1 MKCSRCGNKAVVEL
15 RYVGEALCP
24 KHFSELFEKRIKR
37 VIAGSKMLDRKKDKI
52 AVGVSGG
59 KDSLVLLYLLKK
71 MHYEIIAVT
80 IDEGIR
86 GYRDKSLS
94 YIKKFCR
101 DHGISWKVYSLKKE
115 CGFTLDQIAKKGRVC
130 SYCGVLRR
138 GLLNKKARELGCTKV
153 ATGHNLDDEAQMIL
167 MNLFR
172 GELERLARSGPVS
185 GLIEDELF
193 VPRVKPLRECPE
205 REDVL
210 YAILHKIEYT
220 DVECPYA
227 RYAYR
232 NVVRDLLNNMEERY
246 PGTKFAILKNFD
258 KMLPFLR
265 EYYMPAEKPK
275 RCKKCGEITR
285 GQVCK
290 FCSVVEDFGFKRK

>member
-1 MKCSRCGNKAVVEL
+1 MKCSRDGRKAVIEL
-15 RYVGEALCP
+15 KYLGERLCAE
-24 KHFSELFEKRIKR
+24 HFSKLFEKRVR
-37 VIAGSKMLDRKKDKI
+37 RTIANSKMLDRKKDKI

-71 MHYEIIAVT
+71 MHYNIVAVT

-86 GYRDKSLS
+86 GYRDHSLS
-94 YIKKFCR
+94 YIKRFCAKYK
-101 DHGISWKVYSLKKE
+101 IPWKVYSLKKE
-115 CGFTLDQIAKKGRVC
+115 YGFALDDIEDKRLMC

-138 GLLNKKARELGCTKV
+138 GMLNRKARELRCTKV
-153 ATGHNLDDEAQMIL
+153 ATGHNLDDETQMIL

-172 GELERLARSGPVS
+172 GELERLARAGPIT

-205 REDVL
+205 KEDVL
-210 YAILHKIEYT
+210 YAVLHGIGYT
-220 DVECPYA
+220 DVECPYS

-232 NVVRDLLNNMEERY
+232 NIVRDLLNGMEERY

-265 EYYMPAEKPK
+265 KYYMPKERPK

-285 GQVCK
+285 GSVCK
-290 FCSVVEDFGFKRK
+290 FCEVIDEFS

>member
-1 MKCSRCGNKAVVEL
+1 MNCSRCKNKAVAEL
-15 RYVGEALCP
+15 KYLNEGLCAE
-24 KHFSELFEKRIKR
+24 HFSNLFEKRVRRTIGK
-37 VIAGSKMLDRKKDKI
+37 AKMLDRKRDRI

-71 MHYEIIAVT
+71 MHYNIVAIT

-86 GYRDKSLS
+86 GYRDHSLAF
-94 YIKKFCR
+94 IKKFCR
-101 DHGISWKVYSLKKE
+101 EYKIPWKTYSLKKE
-115 CGFTLDQIAKKGRVC
+115 YGFTLDSIPNKRLMC
-130 SYCGVLRR
+130 SCCGVLRR
-138 GLLNKKARELGCTKV
+138 GMLNKKARQLGCTKV
-153 ATGHNLDDEAQMIL
+153 ATGHNLDDETQMIL

-172 GELERLARSGPVS
+172 GELERLARTGPIT

-210 YAILHKIEYT
+210 YAVLHDIKYT
-220 DVECPYA
+220 DAECPYS

-232 NVVRDLLNNMEERY
+232 NIVREMLNRMEEKY
-246 PGTKFAILKNFD
+246 PGTKFAILRNFD

-265 EYYMPAEKPK
+265 EYYMPKERPK
-275 RCKKCGEITR
+275 RCKKCGGITR
-285 GQVCK
+285 GNVCK
-290 FCSVVEDFGFKRK
+290 FCEVVEEFS

>member
-1 MKCSRCGNKAVVEL
+1 MNCSRCKNKAVIEL
-15 RYVGEALCP
+15 KYLNEGLCAE
-24 KHFSELFEKRIKR
+24 HFSSLFEKRVRRTIGK
-37 VIAGSKMLDRKKDKI
+37 AKMLDRKRDKI
-52 AVGVSGG
+52 AVGASGG
-59 KDSLVLLYLLKK
+59 KDSLVLLYLLKE
-71 MHYEIIAVT
+71 MHYNIVAIT

-86 GYRDKSLS
+86 GYRDKSLPF
-94 YIKKFCR
+94 IERFCKKYE
-101 DHGISWKVYSLKKE
+101 IPWKTYSLKRE
-115 CGFTLDQIAKKGRVC
+115 CGFTLDSIPNKRLMC

-138 GLLNKKARELGCTKV
+138 GMLNKKARQLKCTKV
-153 ATGHNLDDEAQMIL
+153 ATGHNLDDETQMML

-172 GELERLARSGPVS
+172 GELERLARTGPTT

-205 REDVL
+205 KEDVL
-210 YAILHKIEYT
+210 YALLHDIEYT

-232 NVVRDLLNNMEERY
+232 NMVRELLNKMEERY
-246 PGTKFAILKNFD
+246 PGTKFAILRNFD

-265 EYYMPAEKPK
+265 KYYMPKERPK

-285 GQVCK
+285 GSICK
-290 FCSVVEDFGFKRK
+290 FCEVVEEFS

>member
-1 MKCSRCGNKAVVEL
+1 MKCSRDGRKAVIEL
-15 RYVGEALCP
+15 KYLGERLCAE
-24 KHFSELFEKRIKR
+24 HFSKLFEKRVR
-37 VIAGSKMLDRKKDKI
+37 RTIANSKMLDRKKDKI

-71 MHYEIIAVT
+71 MHYNIVAVT
-80 IDEGIR
+80 IDEGIK
-86 GYRDKSLS
+86 GYRDHSLS
-94 YIKKFCR
+94 YIKRFCAKYK
-101 DHGISWKVYSLKKE
+101 IPWKVYSLKKE
-115 CGFTLDQIAKKGRVC
+115 YGFALDDIEDKRLMC

-138 GLLNKKARELGCTKV
+138 GMLNRKARELRCTKV
-153 ATGHNLDDEAQMIL
+153 ATGHNLDDETQMIL

-172 GELERLARSGPVS
+172 GELERLARAGPIT

-205 REDVL
+205 KEDVL
-210 YAILHKIEYT
+210 YAVLHGIEYT
-220 DVECPYA
+220 DVECPYS

-232 NVVRDLLNNMEERY
+232 NIVRDLLNGMEERY

-265 EYYMPAEKPK
+265 KYYMPKERPK

-285 GQVCK
+285 GSVCK
-290 FCSVVEDFGFKRK
+290 FCEVIDEFS

>member
-1 MKCSRCGNKAVVEL
+1 MKCSRCSAKAVVEL
-15 RYVGEALCP
+15 KYLGDRLCA
-24 KHFSELFEKRIKR
+24 KHFSELFERR
-37 VIAGSKMLDRKKDKI
+37 VRRTIASSKMLDRKKDKI

-71 MHYEIIAVT
+71 LHYNIVAVT
-80 IDEGIR
+80 IDEGIK
-86 GYRDKSLS
+86 GYRDKSLRH
-94 YIKKFCR
+94 IERFCEEQE
-101 DHGISWKVYSLKKE
+101 IPWKVYSLKKKF
-115 CGFTLDQIAKKGRVC
+115 GFTLDSIPDKKRMC

-138 GLLNKKARELGCTKV
+138 GMLNRKARELGCTKV
-153 ATGHNLDDEAQMIL
+153 ATGHNLDDETQMIL

-172 GELERLARSGPVS
+172 GELERLARAGPIT

-205 REDVL
+205 KEDVL
-210 YAILHKIEYT
+210 YAILHGIDYS
-220 DVECPYA
+220 DAECPYA

-232 NVVRDLLNNMEERY
+232 NIVRELLNHMEEKY

-265 EYYMPAEKPK
+265 EYYMPKEKPK
-275 RCKKCGEITR
+275 RCPMCGEITR
-285 GQVCK
+285 GSVCK
-290 FCSVVEDFGFKRK
+290 FCEVIERFA

>member
-1 MKCSRCGNKAVVEL
+1 MKCSRDGSKAVVEL
-15 RYVGEALCP
+15 KYLGERLCA
-24 KHFSELFEKRIKR
+24 KHFSELFEKRVR
-37 VIAGSKMLDRKKDKI
+37 RTIANTKMLNRKKDKI

-59 KDSLVLLYLLKK
+59 KDSLVLLHLLKK
-71 MHYEIIAVT
+71 FHYNIVAIT
-80 IDEGIR
+80 IDEGIK
-86 GYRDKSLS
+86 GYRDKSLP
-94 YIKKFCR
+94 YIKKFCKKY
-101 DHGISWKVYSLKKE
+101 DIPWKVYSLKKE
-115 CGFTLDQIAKKGRVC
+115 YGFTLDSIPDKRLMC

-138 GLLNKKARELGCTKV
+138 GMLNKKARELGCTKV
-153 ATGHNLDDEAQMIL
+153 ATGHNLDDETQMIL

-172 GELERLARSGPVS
+172 GELERLARAGPIT

-193 VPRVKPLRECPE
+193 VPRVKPLRECSE
-205 REDVL
+205 KEDVL
-210 YAILHKIEYT
+210 YALLRGIEYT

-232 NVVRDLLNNMEERY
+232 NMVRELLNTMEEKY

-265 EYYMPAEKPK
+265 KYYMPKERPK

-285 GQVCK
+285 GPICK
-290 FCSVVEDFGFKRK
+290 FCEVVEEFAS

>member
-1 MKCSRCGNKAVVEL
+1 MKCSRCKNKAVIEL
-15 RYVGEALCP
+15 KYLGERLCA
-24 KHFSELFEKRIKR
+24 KHFSDLFERR
-37 VIAGSKMLDRKKDKI
+37 VGRTIDKAKMLDRKKDKI

-59 KDSLVLLYLLKK
+59 KDSLVLLYLLKRF
-71 MHYEIIAVT
+71 HYNIVAVT

-86 GYRDKSLS
+86 GYRDHSLS
-94 YIKKFCR
+94 FIKKFCR
-101 DHGISWKVYSLKKE
+101 KHKIPWKTYSLKKE
-115 CGFTLDQIAKKGRVC
+115 YGFTLDSIKNKKLMC

-138 GLLNKKARELGCTKV
+138 GMLNKKARQLGCTKV
-153 ATGHNLDDEAQMIL
+153 ATGHNLDDETQMIL

-172 GELERLARSGPVS
+172 GELERLARAGPIT

-193 VPRVKPLRECPE
+193 VPRVKPLRECSE

-210 YAILHKIEYT
+210 YAVLHDIKYT
-220 DVECPYA
+220 DVECPYS

-232 NVVRDLLNNMEERY
+232 NIVRELLNKMEERY
-246 PGTKFAILKNFD
+246 PGTKFAILRNFD

-265 EYYMPAEKPK
+265 EYYKPREKPK

-285 GQVCK
+285 GPICK
-290 FCSVVEDFGFKRK
+290 FCEVVEEFAS